1 MKSPFQPA
9 VALMQRLKYPQKFGL
24 ISLLF
29 VLPLSLV
36 LFLLIGTINSSIK
49 TGRDELAGSAYLR
62 PLRTLLEHAMAGRL
76 LHQQYLNGAMTRDPA
91 VTTNQIAIDDD
102 FRRLASMDHQY
113 GALLVTSGD
122 LTQMQQGWVITKATA
137 VDSPA
142 RQGGYSAL
150 IMDCRNLMNHIGD
163 SSQLILDPSLDSNY
177 LVDTTLLRL
186 PEWQDLLAQTV
197 LLGDNAV
204 TRRAYGPEGRNQF
217 QTLRGLVASDMQ
229 KTQRGVG
236 LVLDRQPSFQAALK
250 PTLQVSVD
258 TTNEFLR
265 SLQTAFDMQ
274 GMVTINPD
282 AYHSAGD
289 APIQATFA
297 LWDASIAKLDG
308 LLEARIRS
316 LEDRRNLAAGLTIAM
331 LLLVSYLWI
340 GFYRAVMRTVA
351 TFDQAAKRM
360 VAGDLHGGVD
370 LANRDELGQVA
381 VAFNDIATALLT
393 ANVELQGAKEAAEM
407 ANRAKSEFLANMSHE
422 IRTPMNAII
431 GMTGLL
437 LDTSLTPD
445 QHEFAGTIRNS
456 SDALLTIIND
466 ILDFS
471 KIEAGKLDLEEDPF
485 DVREC
490 VEAALDLL
498 AGQAAQKGLD
508 LAYIIEPGTPTAVI
522 GDVTRLRQVLVNL
535 ISNAVKFTEHGE
547 VVVTV
552 RGPVAGDREP
562 GANHSPAAS
571 PRITDHA
578 GTTLH
583 FAVRD
588 TGIGIPADRR
598 DRLFQSFSQV
608 DTSTTRR
615 YGGTGLGLA
624 ISKRLV
630 ALMGGALDMD
640 STPGVGSTFH
650 FTIQAEPL
658 VLPLQTF
665 LEPVQPQLSGKRVL
679 IVDDN
684 ATNRLILTRQ
694 AESWG
699 MLPVA
704 SESPLAALALIQA
717 GEPFDLAVLDMQM
730 PEMDGLQLAGQ
741 IRRLRPAAVLPL
753 VMLTSGGP
761 RESETKALEFAAYL
775 SKPIKASQLYNVLI
789 GIFLDGPHRAGRIAP
804 TAPIDSSLARRLPLR
819 ILLAED
825 NAVNQKFGL
834 RLLERMGYRADVAA
848 NGVEAVQA
856 VARQP
861 YDIVLMDVQMPDM
874 DGLEATRQ
882 ICAGWSFADRP
893 RIIAMT
899 ANAMQ
904 GDREACLAVGMDDYI
919 SKPVQIS
926 DLQAALERWGAD
938 ISPRPAPTAGGA
950 LDSDL
955 ATHLVPTAGGA
966 LDSGEAA
973 TAGEGLDD
981 NRTADPARSARRVV
995 IAPVAAGGVEAE
1007 PPAVDGRVL
1016 ANLRAELQMEGEPDV
1031 VEELIGLFLAG
1042 SPATIRALRA
1052 AVAAGNAPGVRQAA
1066 HRLKGSAASL
1076 GAGPLAALSG
1086 TLEAEA
1092 RAGSVANAPHLLPKL
1107 EAEYARVAAALTLE
1121 LPIVPVGP

>member
-1 MKSPFQPA
+1 MRSPFQPA

-36 LFLLIGTINSSIK
+36 LFLLIGTINTGIE
-49 TGRDELAGSAYLR
+49 TGRHELAGSAYLR
-62 PLRTLLEHAMAGRL
+62 PLRRLFEHAMAGRL
-76 LHQQYLNGAMTRDPA
+76 LQQQYLNGAMTRDPA
-91 VTTNQIAIDDD
+91 VTANQSAIDDD
-102 FRRLASMDHQY
+102 FRGLTVTDGQY
-113 GALLVTSGD
+113 GPLLGTSSALV
-122 LTQMQQGWVITKATA
+122 QMQQGWVITKATA
-137 VDSPA
+137 VNSPA

-150 IMDCRNLMNHIGD
+150 IMDCRNLMNRVGD
-163 SSQLILDPSLDSNY
+163 SSQLILDPSLDSYY
-177 LVDTTLLRL
+177 LVDTTLLKL

-197 LLGDNAV
+197 LLGDNAM
-204 TRRAYGPEGRNQF
+204 TRRAYGPEGRTQF
-217 QTLRGLVASDMQ
+217 QTLRGLVESDMQ

-236 LVLDRQPSFQAALK
+236 LVLDRQPSLRATLE
-250 PTLQVSVD
+250 PTLQASVD
-258 TTNEFLR
+258 STNEFLR
-265 SLQTAFDMQ
+265 SLQNSFDMQ

-282 AYHSAGD
+282 AYHSAGN

-297 LWDASIAKLDG
+297 LWDASIGKLDN
-308 LLEARIRS
+308 LLDTRIRS
-316 LEDRRNLAAGLTIAM
+316 LEDRRNLAAGLTVAT

-351 TFDQAAKRM
+351 TFNQAAKRM

-370 LANRDELGQVA
+370 LANRDELGQVV

-393 ANVELQGAKEAAEM
+393 SNVELHAAKEAAET
-407 ANRAKSEFLANMSHE
+407 ANRAKSDFLANMSHE

-437 LDTSLTPD
+437 LDTPLTTD
-445 QHEFAGTIRNS
+445 QHEFAGTIRTS

-498 AGQAAQKGLD
+498 AGQAAEKGLD

-535 ISNAVKFTEHGE
+535 ISNAVKFTERGE
-547 VVVTV
+547 VVVLV
-552 RGPVAGDREP
+552 RGQ
-562 GANHSPAAS
+562 GAA
-571 PRITDHA
+571 
-578 GTTLH
+578 LH

-608 DTSTTRR
+608 DASTTRR

-630 ALMGGALDMD
+630 ALMGGTLDVD

-650 FTIQAEPL
+650 FAIQAEPL
-658 VLPLQTF
+658 ALPLQTF
-665 LEPVQPQLSGKRVL
+665 LEPSQPQLSGKRVL

-699 MLPVA
+699 MRPVA
-704 SESPLAALALIQA
+704 VELPQAALALIQA

-741 IRRLRPAAVLPL
+741 IRRLRPAALLPL

-761 RESETKALEFAAYL
+761 RESAGKAQEFAAYL
-775 SKPIKASQLYNVLI
+775 SKPLKASQLYNVLI
-789 GIFLDGPHRAGRIAP
+789 SIFMAGPQRDGRILP
-804 TAPIDSSLARRLPLR
+804 DMPIDSTLARRLPLR

-825 NAVNQKFGL
+825 NTVNQKFGL

-848 NGVEAVQA
+848 NGLEAVQA
-856 VARQP
+856 LARQP
-861 YDIVLMDVQMPDM
+861 YDIVLMDVQMPEM

-882 ICAGWSFADRP
+882 ICAGWSFAERP

-904 GDREACLAVGMDDYI
+904 GDREACLAAGMDDYI

-926 DLQAALERWGAD
+926 DLQAALERWGAVRAAD
-938 ISPRPAPTAGGA
+938 PSPHPSPTKGGELDGARADLSPNPSPEAGGELDECVSDPAPKAGGA
-950 LDSDL
+950 LDGARAADSL
-955 ATHLVPTAGGA
+955 TIAGSTVIVPAAAGR
-966 LDSGEAA
+966 AA
-973 TAGEGLDD
+973 P
-981 NRTADPARSARRVV
+981 DPA
-995 IAPVAAGGVEAE
+995 PV
-1007 PPAVDGRVL
+1007 DRQVL

-1031 VEELIGLFLAG
+1031 IAELVELFLAG
-1042 SPATIRALRA
+1042 SPKTIGALGA
-1052 AVAAGNAPGVRQAA
+1052 AVAAGNAPGVREAA

-1076 GAGPLAALSG
+1076 GAGPLAALCA
-1086 TLEAEA
+1086 TLEQEA
-1092 RAGSVANAPHLLPKL
+1092 RAGSVANAPHLVPDL
-1107 EAEYARVAAALTLE
+1107 EAEYARVAAALALE
-1121 LPIVPVGP
+1121 LPTVQVG

>member
-1 MKSPFQPA
+1 MRSPFQPA

-29 VLPLSLV
+29 GLPLSLV
-36 LFLLIGTINSSIK
+36 LFLLIGTLN
-49 TGRDELAGSAYLR
+49 TGIATSHQELAGSAYLR
-62 PLRTLLEHAMAGRL
+62 PLRLLFEHAIAGRL
-76 LHQQYLNGAMTRDPA
+76 LHQQYLNGAMTRDQA
-91 VTTNQIAIDDD
+91 VTTNQRLVDDD
-102 FRRLASMDHQY
+102 FRRLTAADQQY
-113 GALLVTSGD
+113 GTLLGTRSE

-150 IMDCRNLMNHIGD
+150 ILDCRTLMNHVGD
-163 SSQLILDPSLDSNY
+163 SSQLILDSSLDSYY
-177 LVDTTLLRL
+177 LVDTTLLKL

-197 LLGDNAV
+197 LIGDNAV
-204 TRRAYGPEGRNQF
+204 TRRAYGPEGRTEF
-217 QTLRGLVASDMQ
+217 QTLRGLVESDMQ
-229 KTQRGVG
+229 KTQRGLD
-236 LVLDRQPSFQAALK
+236 LVLDRQPDFRAALA
-250 PTLQVSVD
+250 PSLQASVA
-258 TTNEFLR
+258 TSNEFLR
-265 SLQTAFDMQ
+265 SLQNAFDMQ

-289 APIQATFA
+289 APIQATFG
-297 LWDASIAKLDG
+297 LWDQSIAKLDS
-308 LLEARIRS
+308 LIEARIRS
-316 LEDRRNLAAGLTIAM
+316 LSDRRNLVAGLTVAM

-340 GFYRAVMRTVA
+340 GFYRAVMRTVV
-351 TFDQAAKRM
+351 TFNQAAKRM

-370 LANRDELGQVA
+370 LTNRDELGQVA

-393 ANVELQGAKEAAEM
+393 SNVELQAAKEVAET
-407 ANRAKSEFLANMSHE
+407 ASHAKSEFLANMSHE

-437 LDTSLTPD
+437 LDTPLTAD
-445 QHEFAGTIRNS
+445 QHEFATIVRNS

-471 KIEAGKLDLEEDPF
+471 KIEAGKLDLEEAPF

-498 AGQAAQKGLD
+498 AGRAAEKGLD
-508 LAYIIEPGTPTAVI
+508 LAYIIEPGTPAAVI

-535 ISNAVKFTEHGE
+535 ISNAVKFTERGE

-552 RGPVAGDREP
+552 QGPSAVGGRQ
-562 GANHSPAAS
+562 PAAGS
-571 PRITDHA
+571 EQGVNDRPAHAPRPTPHA
-578 GTTLH
+578 GPTLH

-608 DTSTTRR
+608 DASTTRR

-630 ALMGGALDMD
+630 ALMGGTLDVE

-658 VLPLQTF
+658 TLPLLLFQ
-665 LEPVQPQLSGKRVL
+665 ESVQPQLSGKRVL

-704 SESPLAALALIQA
+704 SASPLAALALIQA
-717 GEPFDLAVLDMQM
+717 GEPFDLGVLDMQM
-730 PEMDGLQLAGQ
+730 PEMDGLRLAGQ

-761 RESETKALEFAAYL
+761 HESAAKALEFAAYL

-789 GIFLDGPHRAGRIAP
+789 GIFLEGSHRGGRIVP
-804 TAPIDSSLARRLPLR
+804 DVPIDGSMARRLPLR

-856 VARQP
+856 LARQP
-861 YDIVLMDVQMPDM
+861 YDIVLMDVQMPEM

-882 ICAGWSFADRP
+882 ICAGWSAGPRP

-904 GDREACLAVGMDDYI
+904 GDREACLAAGMDDYI

-938 ISPRPAPTAGGA
+938 LSPRPTDLSPRPADLSPHPSPTKGGE
-950 LDSDL
+950 LD
-955 ATHLVPTAGGA
+955 V
-966 LDSGEAA
+966 
-973 TAGEGLDD
+973 
-981 NRTADPARSARRVV
+981 RADPSPRPS
-995 IAPVAAGGVEAE
+995 PTKGG
-1007 PPAVDGRVL
+1007 
-1016 ANLRAELQMEGEPDV
+1016 ELD
-1031 VEELIGLFLAG
+1031 
-1042 SPATIRALRA
+1042 
-1052 AVAAGNAPGVRQAA
+1052 
-1066 HRLKGSAASL
+1066 
-1076 GAGPLAALSG
+1076 
-1086 TLEAEA
+1086 
-1092 RAGSVANAPHLLPKL
+1092 
-1107 EAEYARVAAALTLE
+1107 
-1121 LPIVPVGP
+1121 

>member
-1 MKSPFQPA
+1 MRTPFQPA

-29 VLPLSLV
+29 GLPLSLV
-36 LFLLIGTINSSIK
+36 LFLLISTINSGIE
-49 TGRDELAGSAYLR
+49 TGHHELAGSAYLR
-62 PLRTLLEHAMAGRL
+62 PLRTVFEHAMAGRL
-76 LHQQYLNGAMTRDPA
+76 LHQQFLNGTLTRDQA
-91 VTTNQIAIDDD
+91 VTANQTTIDDD
-102 FRRLASMDHQY
+102 FRRLAATDQQY
-113 GALLVTSGD
+113 GALLGTSSE

-150 IMDCRNLMNHIGD
+150 IMDCRNLMNRVGD
-163 SSQLILDPSLDSNY
+163 SSQLILDPSLDSYY
-177 LVDTTLLRL
+177 LVDTTLLKL

-197 LLGDNAV
+197 LLGDSAV
-204 TRRAYGPEGRNQF
+204 TRRAYGPEGRTQF
-217 QTLRGLVASDMQ
+217 QTLRGLVESDMQ
-229 KTQRGVG
+229 KTQRGLS
-236 LVLDRQPSFQAALK
+236 LVLDRQPSFRVSLE
-250 PTLQVSVD
+250 PSLQKSVD

-265 SLQTAFDMQ
+265 SLQNAFDMQ

-289 APIQATFA
+289 APVQATFV
-297 LWDASIAKLDG
+297 LWDQSISKLDG

-316 LEDRRNLAAGLTIAM
+316 LADRRNLVAGLTIAM

-351 TFDQAAKRM
+351 TFHQAAKRM
-360 VAGDLHGGVD
+360 VAGDRHGGVD

-393 ANVELQGAKEAAEM
+393 SNAELQVAKEAAET
-407 ANRAKSEFLANMSHE
+407 ASRAKSEFLANMSHE

-437 LDTSLTPD
+437 LDTALTSD
-445 QHEFAGTIRNS
+445 QHEFATTVRNS
-456 SDALLTIIND
+456 GDALLTIIND

-471 KIEAGKLDLEEDPF
+471 KIEAGKLDLEEAPF

-498 AGQAAQKGLD
+498 AGQAAEKGLD
-508 LAYIIEPGTPTAVI
+508 LAYIIEPGTPTVVI

-552 RGPVAGDREP
+552 RGPLAGGGRPVAGGTEQEVNTGP
-562 GANHSPAAS
+562 S
-571 PRITDHA
+571 A
-578 GTTLH
+578 GQQGTGSTTLH

-608 DTSTTRR
+608 DASTTRR

-630 ALMGGALDMD
+630 ALMGGELDVD
-640 STPGVGSTFH
+640 STPGHGSIFH

-658 VLPLQTF
+658 ALPLPAFQ
-665 LEPVQPQLSGKRVL
+665 ESVQPQLSGKRVL

-684 ATNRLILTRQ
+684 ATNRLILSRQ

-704 SESPLAALALIQA
+704 SASPLTALALIQA

-730 PEMDGLQLAGQ
+730 PEMDGLRLASQ
-741 IRRLRPAAVLPL
+741 IRRLRSAAVLPL

-761 RESETKALEFAAYL
+761 RESTGKAQEFAAYL

-789 GIFLDGPHRAGRIAP
+789 GIFLEGPQREGRIVP
-804 TAPIDSSLARRLPLR
+804 DVPIDSTLARRLPLR

-856 VARQP
+856 LARQP
-861 YDIVLMDVQMPDM
+861 YDIVLMDVQMPEM

-882 ICAGWSFADRP
+882 ICATWSVAERP

-904 GDREACLAVGMDDYI
+904 GDREACLAAGMDDYI

-938 ISPRPAPTAGGA
+938 ISVRPASPKSAE
-950 LDSDL
+950 
-955 ATHLVPTAGGA
+955 LV
-966 LDSGEAA
+966 GERAA
-973 TAGEGLDD
+973 
-981 NRTADPARSARRVV
+981 
-995 IAPVAAGGVEAE
+995 APVPAPPNEAQPDDRAFNAV
-1007 PPAVDGRVL
+1007 PPASSVVLAPAAAFRAGVDQAPVDRAVL

-1031 VEELIGLFLAG
+1031 IEELVGLFLAG
-1042 SPATIRALRA
+1042 SPATLRALGVA
-1052 AVAAGNAPGVRQAA
+1052 IAAGNAPGVREAA

-1086 TLEAEA
+1086 ALEKDA
-1092 RAGSVANAPHLLPKL
+1092 RAGSVAGAPQLLPAL
-1107 EAEYARVAAALTLE
+1107 EAEYARVAAALEAEIRE
-1121 LPIVPVGP
+1121 LVATGEEA